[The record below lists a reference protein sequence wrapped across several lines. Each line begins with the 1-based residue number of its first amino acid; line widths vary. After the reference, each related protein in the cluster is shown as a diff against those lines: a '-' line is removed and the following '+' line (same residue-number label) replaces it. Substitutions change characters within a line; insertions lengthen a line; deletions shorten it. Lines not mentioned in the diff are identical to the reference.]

1 MDKVTIP
8 FETTWTSVGIGLSGG
23 ADSALLTYL
32 ICDTVVEHQMQNF
45 KIHVINHIRCWKTKP
60 WQRYDA
66 LGVYDWLKN
75 RFPTIEFELHTNFIA
90 PELEWG
96 NKGPTLVDEYG
107 KTVSGDNIEARAF
120 AEYVCVTNKVD
131 AFFNGVTR
139 NPRDV
144 EFKGMQPRNVEPSE
158 DNKHLE
164 IMEHMGFLA
173 CHPFRFIEKSWVIAQ
188 YRELDLLDLFHITRS
203 CEGDNSTRPEVFMGL
218 DYTTYQPNQPVPI
231 CGRCFWCRER
241 RWALEQ

>member
-107 KTVSGDNIEARAF
+107 KTVSGDNIEAR
-120 AEYVCVTNKVD
+120 
-131 AFFNGVTR
+131 
-139 NPRDV
+139 
-144 EFKGMQPRNVEPSE
+144 S
-158 DNKHLE
+158 
-164 IMEHMGFLA
+164 
-173 CHPFRFIEKSWVIAQ
+173 
-188 YRELDLLDLFHITRS
+188 
-203 CEGDNSTRPEVFMGL
+203 
-218 DYTTYQPNQPVPI
+218 
-231 CGRCFWCRER
+231 
-241 RWALEQ
+241 